1 MITRPF
7 GVVLM
12 GVACLLVGLAGIAG
26 FWVATEARTPGTSPL
41 AQLFTLSWSIT
52 YIAASVLAWRR
63 SRFAAY
69 AFLAA
74 MGFLVFLLQR
84 IFPGGQGVQIAPLVV
99 TFLVAVFG
107 YRYLR
112 RESQRLA

>member
-1 MITRPF
+1 M
-7 GVVLM
+7 GVVF
-12 GVACLLVGLAGIAG
+12 LLVGIAGIAG

-52 YIAASVLAWRR
+52 YIGASVLAWRR
-63 SRFAAY
+63 SRFAAS

-84 IFPGGQGVQIAPLVV
+84 IFPSGEGVQLAPLAV

-112 RESQRLA
+112 RAGQRLA